1 MAQFKPTSEQ
11 SDILGH
17 DFGIHA
23 RVFAGPGTG
32 KSATLVALI
41 NQLLSGEEPP
51 KVKLLTFTRAATG
64 ELAKKV
70 SEHPA
75 VAAERPSTIHS
86 FSISVLLRNPD
97 VGEFPTPLRIADDWE
112 RDEVVYT
119 TMARM
124 IKVRKD
130 RLRDLF
136 YELAANFESLEE
148 EESPRVKPEERARFL
163 GMWQEHR
170 QVFGYTLLAE
180 LPYWLRYALLE
191 HPDLDGV
198 DYELLL
204 VDEYQDLNSCDLD
217 VLRLIVEKGCSIIGA
232 GDDDQSIYSFRRAA
246 PEGIRRFPTDYPGCA
261 DYPLSLTHRCSKETI
276 EWANFVI
283 EGDTGRP
290 QNKPRLRVRA
300 GAPAGEIALLS
311 FRGAKSEARGV
322 AAIVHNLIERDN
334 IAPSEILVLLRSDYR
349 GMFSKPIKEALD
361 DLDVPYSDPDWVKH
375 LLAEE
380 KNRQLLSVLRLL
392 VNRSDSLAWASL
404 LTIKR
409 GIGGSFI
416 DFIYNRA
423 KDSNSQFGET
433 LLRERDKG
441 FPEGPTASSSKAL
454 ALIEET
460 MDWLDGHSLPE
471 EPESNWSEWIV
482 DNTGGSVVPAPS
494 TELVELLSSIDEF
507 AEEECE
513 FGRYLSQIYPL
524 AKDVAVTESDGV
536 RIMTMAASKG
546 LTVEATVISALEHGI
561 IPRPDADQN
570 EERRLL
576 YVAMT
581 RARRFVYG
589 TWARR
594 RQGPT
599 ARAGRERVQQRRNLC
614 MFLRSGPVRSQD
626 GEEYLANRWD

>member
-1 MAQFKPTSEQ
+1 M
-11 SDILGH
+11 
-17 DFGIHA
+17 
-23 RVFAGPGTG
+23 
-32 KSATLVALI
+32 
-41 NQLLSGEEPP
+41 LL
-51 KVKLLTFTRAATG
+51 
-64 ELAKKV
+64 
-70 SEHPA
+70 H
-75 VAAERPSTIHS
+75 
-86 FSISVLLRNPD
+86 
-97 VGEFPTPLRIADDWE
+97 
-112 RDEVVYT
+112 
-119 TMARM
+119 
-124 IKVRKD
+124 
-130 RLRDLF
+130 
-136 YELAANFESLEE
+136 
-148 EESPRVKPEERARFL
+148 
-163 GMWQEHR
+163 
-170 QVFGYTLLAE
+170 
-180 LPYWLRYALLE
+180 
-191 HPDLDGV
+191 
-198 DYELLL
+198 
-204 VDEYQDLNSCDLD
+204 
-217 VLRLIVEKGCSIIGA
+217 
-232 GDDDQSIYSFRRAA
+232 
-246 PEGIRRFPTDYPGCA
+246 
-261 DYPLSLTHRCSKETI
+261 
-276 EWANFVI
+276 
-283 EGDTGRP
+283 
-290 QNKPRLRVRA
+290 
-300 GAPAGEIALLS
+300 
-311 FRGAKSEARGV
+311 
-322 AAIVHNLIERDN
+322 
-334 IAPSEILVLLRSDYR
+334 SDYR

-416 DFIYNRA
+416 DSIYKRA

-460 MDWLDGHSLPE
+460 MDWLDGLSLPE

-494 TELVELLSSIDEF
+494 TEFVELLSSIDEF

-599 ARAGRERVQQRRNLC
+599 ARAGRERVRQRRNLC